1 MTLAKYLG
9 CASNIST
16 ELSNAGAVC
25 VQDTPASSLVLASY
39 DLGIS
44 WDIVVDGDYV
54 LNDISSSIRDG
65 VYARVP
71 TLWSSTECDYCYFL
85 PSTLSPTAPPSAY
98 VQTLSRYFNQTQIA
112 NILNETTLYP
122 YETAPA
128 EGGMS
133 GAVLTLAHLLTDWI
147 VVCPSTY
154 LASLE
159 SNTTNPGNAYHAL
172 FATGLG
178 SPLTPNPSMCR
189 GRVCHADELYWV
201 FGTAETDGLYQPLS
215 TQQVEVTR
223 EVINRFTEVAW
234 TGSPNYEGAEVVWEG
249 YGGGNEMVVNVTESV
264 RRGYRVAQCDF
275 ICKGTGVGIWRWDIP
290 VGTYRVAPLVRRSVP
305 NENGNRS
312 NGFIASSKSKSDL
325 LDHLLSCNS
334 SRMARIVCHAHHT
347 QHFSVTTTD
356 SRCIE
361 FVCAI
366 HPTSV
371 HLSNIICSYPQHS
384 ASHMGIVDIS
394 CSGT

>member
-1 MTLAKYLG
+1 MSDFSTGNPFYSPELALNTSMTLAKYLG

-275 ICKGTGVGIWRWDIP
+275 IAKELGLVYGD
-290 VGTYRVAPLVRRSVP
+290 GTYQL
-305 NENGNRS
+305 E
-312 NGFIASSKSKSDL
+312 
-325 LDHLLSCNS
+325 
-334 SRMARIVCHAHHT
+334 
-347 QHFSVTTTD
+347 
-356 SRCIE
+356 
-361 FVCAI
+361 
-366 HPTSV
+366 PTELR
-371 HLSNIICSYPQHS
+371 H
-384 ASHMGIVDIS
+384 
-394 CSGT
+394 